1 MSSVQGAAGGKLA
14 WWESRRTRDTV
25 MRAVSYVVVIAGAAI
40 LTVPF
45 LWMLSSSLKP
55 AHAVFASPPQWIP
68 DPVMWRNYVDAWTAM
83 PFTRFLINTV
93 FIIALGLSGELLS
106 CTVVAY
112 GFARYRFPGRNVLF
126 IILLSTM
133 MLPYVVTL
141 IPTFLIWRTFG
152 LINTFDPLV
161 IGAIF
166 AWGPFHIFLLRQF
179 MLTVP
184 VEMEEAAIVDG
195 AHTMQRFAY
204 IMIPLIRPALL
215 AVGVFTFQAF
225 WNDFL
230 GPLIYLN
237 DMSKYTMNL
246 GIYFFMGG
254 PAEAPQWHWLM
265 AMSTMLAIPVLV
277 LFFVAQRYFIEGL
290 TVTGLKG

>member
-112 GFARYRFPGRNVLF
+112 GFARYQVSGTERAVHH
-126 IILLSTM
+126 TA
-133 MLPYVVTL
+133 VDDDVTVRRHPHPDVPDL
-141 IPTFLIWRTFG
+141 
-152 LINTFDPLV
+152 
-161 IGAIF
+161 AY
-166 AWGPFHIFLLRQF
+166 LR
-179 MLTVP
+179 
-184 VEMEEAAIVDG
+184 VD
-195 AHTMQRFAY
+195 
-204 IMIPLIRPALL
+204 
-215 AVGVFTFQAF
+215 
-225 WNDFL
+225 
-230 GPLIYLN
+230 
-237 DMSKYTMNL
+237 
-246 GIYFFMGG
+246 
-254 PAEAPQWHWLM
+254 
-265 AMSTMLAIPVLV
+265 
-277 LFFVAQRYFIEGL
+277 
-290 TVTGLKG
+290 